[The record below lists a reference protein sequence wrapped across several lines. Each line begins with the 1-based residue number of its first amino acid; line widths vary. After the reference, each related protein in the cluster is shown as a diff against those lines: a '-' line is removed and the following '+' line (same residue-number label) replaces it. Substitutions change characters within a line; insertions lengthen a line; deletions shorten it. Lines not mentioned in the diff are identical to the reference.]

1 MFTVTRTF
9 IDPEDPYVIYHPGDA
24 WPRPG
29 RVPGPGCAERL
40 VAEGW
45 IRSDE
50 ADTEKDPPAKPA
62 RKRKT
67 TTK

>member
-1 MFTVTRTF
+1 MITVQRTF

-40 VAEGW
+40 AAEGW

-50 ADTEKDPPAKPA
+50 ADTEEPKAKSA